1 MSFPRSYQNDGV
13 IPDNPNSELQAGVS
27 MQEAIM
33 NLQDEQLLD
42 IEAGV
47 QNLKEMGL
55 AIGQEAETQNAIV
68 NDIDMTVV
76 KAADNF
82 HDEVGKVEQ
91 LIKMESSCK
100 TWLVILLLSLVLAVL
115 VWMAP
120 HSPWPWSPMWTKARA
135 QHHHGHVHPL
145 HALHNHN

>member
-120 HSPWPWSPMWTKARA
+120 HSPWPWSPMWANARA
-135 QHHHGHVHPL
+135 HNGHVHPKL
-145 HALHNHN
+145 ALHNHN

>member
-1 MSFPRSYQNDGV
+1 MSYPRSYQNDGV
-13 IPDNPNSELQAGVS
+13 IPDNPNAELAAGVS
-27 MQEAIM
+27 MQEAVM
-33 NLQDEQLLD
+33 KLQDEQLLD

-91 LIKMESSCK
+91 LIKMESWQRWLQHAGERCMRWQSCC
-100 TWLVILLLSLVLAVL
+100 WQ
-115 VWMAP
+115 
-120 HSPWPWSPMWTKARA
+120 R
-135 QHHHGHVHPL
+135 
-145 HALHNHN
+145 

>member
-1 MSFPRSYQNDGV
+1 MSFPRSYQDDGV

-91 LIKMESSCK
+91 LIKMERSCK
-100 TWLVILLLSLVLAVL
+100 VWHVSLLFSLVLALL

-120 HSPWPWSPMWTKARA
+120 HSPWPWSPMWVKARA
-135 QHHHGHVHPL
+135 QSGHHVRVRPP
-145 HALHNHN
+145 HAH